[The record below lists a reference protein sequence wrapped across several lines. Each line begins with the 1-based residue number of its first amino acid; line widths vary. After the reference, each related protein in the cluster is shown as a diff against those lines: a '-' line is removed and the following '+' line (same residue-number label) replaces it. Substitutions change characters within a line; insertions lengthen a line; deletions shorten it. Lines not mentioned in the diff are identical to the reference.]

1 MIRIKLR
8 AVAKARG
15 LGQRKLSKLA
25 DVDLRTVQRIYK
37 NPHNF
42 ISTETLDKLAT
53 ALNVDASL
61 LIESV
66 PRGVT
71 HLDNLQEEGT

>member
-25 DVDLRTVQRIYK
+25 DIDLRTVQRIYK
-37 NPHNF
+37 NPHNH

-61 LIESV
+61 LVESV
-66 PRGVT
+66 PKGVT
-71 HLDNLQEEGT
+71 HLDNLEEESS